1 MIRHPIIRTGSWLR
15 LQSAALRTNPSK
27 FIKPEAVPSI
37 KSTSFHTSS
46 RSFSQTTVKD
56 DSNIHPQ
63 PTKDVRTGIL
73 ATYSAPLSK
82 TFVRLKIFSLSSLA
96 AAITLTPAL
105 LFAPAE
111 IGWSGRIGL
120 CITALATSG
129 ASTAIFAWIG
139 KPYVASMRL
148 LSPSTANESLQ
159 KDCKDL
165 IAKTNKTALQTNKPD
180 LQTNKPALQTITTDW
195 RLRKLQTTI
204 YEPDLIRPTSR
215 PLATWELASKAPS
228 PQDIDEH
235 SPFPITRLV
244 ASTRMEKSDEL
255 VGRYW
260 ATWQAPKVAGDCTQ
274 EGNIIR
280 HYSIHEELLGDDWRV
295 L

>member
-1 MIRHPIIRTGSWLR
+1 MKSASIQTSKLIKSDSNFH
-15 LQSAALRTNPSK
+15 LQSKRD
-27 FIKPEAVPSI
+27 VQQ
-37 KSTSFHTSS
+37 TS
-46 RSFSQTTVKD
+46 V
-56 DSNIHPQ
+56 
-63 PTKDVRTGIL
+63 L

-82 TFVRLKIFSLSSLA
+82 TFIRLKIFSLSSLA
-96 AAITLTPAL
+96 AAIALTPAL

-120 CITALATSG
+120 CITALITSG

-139 KPYVASMRL
+139 KPYVGSMRL
-148 LSPSTANESLQ
+148 LSPITANQALQNDCKEMIGKKNDKESLL
-159 KDCKDL
+159 KGLDL
-165 IAKTNKTALQTNKPD
+165 SIS
-180 LQTNKPALQTITTDW
+180 KPALQAITTDW

-215 PLATWELASKAPS
+215 PLATWELASKAPI
-228 PQDIDEH
+228 PQDIDQL
-235 SPFPITRLV
+235 SSYPITRLV
-244 ASTRMEKSDEL
+244 ASTRMEKNNEL
-255 VGRYW
+255 IGRYW
-260 ATWQAPKVAGDCTQ
+260 ATWNAPKLAGDCTQ

>member
-1 MIRHPIIRTGSWLR
+1 MAS
-15 LQSAALRTNPSK
+15 
-27 FIKPEAVPSI
+27 
-37 KSTSFHTSS
+37 
-46 RSFSQTTVKD
+46 
-56 DSNIHPQ
+56 
-63 PTKDVRTGIL
+63 
-73 ATYSAPLSK
+73 YSAPLSK
-82 TFVRLKIFSLSSLA
+82 TFIRLKIFSLSSLA
-96 AAITLTPAL
+96 AAVALTPAL

-139 KPYVASMRL
+139 KPYVGSMRL
-148 LSPSTANESLQ
+148 LSPIAANQSLLN
-159 KDCKDL
+159 DCNER
-165 IAKTNKTALQTNKPD
+165 IGKTNDKKPLSNELD
-180 LQTNKPALQTITTDW
+180 LSISKPALQAITTDW

-215 PLATWELASKAPS
+215 PLATWELASKAPI
-228 PQDIDEH
+228 PQDIDEN
-235 SPFPITRLV
+235 SSFPITRLV
-244 ASTRMEKSDEL
+244 ASTRMEKNDEL

-260 ATWQAPKVAGDCTQ
+260 ATWQAPKLAGECMQ

-280 HYSIHEELLGDDWRV
+280 HYSIHEELLNDDWRV

>member
-1 MIRHPIIRTGSWLR
+1 MIRYPIIPGSCQK
-15 LQSAALRTNPSK
+15 LQSILVRTTSSK
-27 FIKPEAVPSI
+27 FIKPRAVHPI
-37 KSTSFHTSS
+37 KLTSFHTSS
-46 RSFSQTTVKD
+46 CSFSQGLAKD
-56 DSNIHPQ
+56 DLFSQ
-63 PTKDVRTGIL
+63 PTAKDVGPSIL

-105 LFAPAE
+105 LLAPAE

-139 KPYVASMRL
+139 KPYVGSMRL
-148 LSPSTANESLQ
+148 LSPSIANQSLQ
-159 KDCKDL
+159 KDCKEMIGKTSNQTSLLNGIDL
-165 IAKTNKTALQTNKPD
+165 SIS
-180 LQTNKPALQTITTDW
+180 KPALQTITIDW

-215 PLATWELASKAPS
+215 PLATWELASKAPI
-228 PQDIDEH
+228 PQDIDENC
-235 SPFPITRLV
+235 PFPITRLV
-244 ASTRMEKSDEL
+244 ASTRMEKNDEL

-260 ATWQAPKVAGDCTQ
+260 ATWQAPKLAGDCTQ